1 MNKNCQVLDL
11 EPLALHLFPSSR
23 SIVRNQASYLATIET
38 DLGSTRKLRNKT
50 TVQVHTTLSPRNPKL
65 TMLDLYASGRSSSNL
80 RYLICLTPTER
91 GRGETLSS
99 ASSQWVTRKQHPIR
113 IHHHPQISHIKVI
126 NSVSRGNKALYR
138 PSETKHRPCLE
149 KMSFCFTSKLTGSL
163 SFKP

>member
-1 MNKNCQVLDL
+1 MNKNCKVLDL

-23 SIVRNQASYLATIET
+23 SIVRNQASYLAMIET

-50 TVQVHTTLSPRNPKL
+50 PVQVHTTLSPRNHKL

-99 ASSQWVTRKQHPIR
+99 ASSQWVTRKQRPIR
-113 IHHHPQISHIKVI
+113 IHHHPQINHIKV
-126 NSVSRGNKALYR
+126 
-138 PSETKHRPCLE
+138 
-149 KMSFCFTSKLTGSL
+149 
-163 SFKP
+163 